1 MGKRVSRRGF
11 QRSAALSWQNRQ
23 CPGSSAGPA
32 VSRSPSAGVAAEG
45 SGAEP
50 QNPPGRTSPLRSP
63 SPPVTE
69 CHPASYTMAPS
80 AASINTCRES
90 YATSSPGNPFQE
102 EQRAQAAP
110 PPCPEPARSQDGR
123 ARAEGRGGRSGRS
136 RENRV
141 SSRAAGAARGFCS
154 REAGGEGRA
163 RERERGNARPSLR
176 QRRPRVTASDR
187 Q

>member
-1 MGKRVSRRGF
+1 MPVLGKRVSRRGF

-23 CPGSSAGPA
+23 CPGRSAGPA
-32 VSRSPSAGVAAEG
+32 VSRSPGAGAAAEG
-45 SGAEP
+45 SGAKP

-69 CHPASYTMAPS
+69 YHPASYTMAPS

-90 YATSSPGNPFQE
+90 YATSSPGSPFQE

-123 ARAEGRGGRSGRS
+123 ARAEGEAERAISREQGRLSRGRRSARFLFSRGGR
-136 RENRV
+136 
-141 SSRAAGAARGFCS
+141 
-154 REAGGEGRA
+154 
-163 RERERGNARPSLR
+163 
-176 QRRPRVTASDR
+176 
-187 Q
+187 